1 MNDYED
7 EDEDDEDID
16 PENLEEGSPVRAL
29 YTDRANKSKSN
40 RWFHAKISSKNA
52 DGSYS
57 IKWEDPELTSNTTKT
72 QEELQ
77 VRASQVDPDLLSKLA
92 TGDKLVWVNEKDED
106 RDATF
111 VVRESTRSSGTAP
124 RADHFVGGW
133 ANGEVHLQFQK
144 VVQEGENARGAD
156 KVLSVKK
163 PKQVYLN
170 VGWIAQ
176 TLTKRTDASTARSK
190 AQG

>member
-1 MNDYED
+1 MCPTVSGA
-7 EDEDDEDID
+7 D
-16 PENLEEGSPVRAL
+16 PL
-29 YTDRANKSKSN
+29 
-40 RWFHAKISSKNA
+40 
-52 DGSYS
+52 
-57 IKWEDPELTSNTTKT
+57 
-72 QEELQ
+72 

-124 RADHFVGGW
+124 RANHFVGGW